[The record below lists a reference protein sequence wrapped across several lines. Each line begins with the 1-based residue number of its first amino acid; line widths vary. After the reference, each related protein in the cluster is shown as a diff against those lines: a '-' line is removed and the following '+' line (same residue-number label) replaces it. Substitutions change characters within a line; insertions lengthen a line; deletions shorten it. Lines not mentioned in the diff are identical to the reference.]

1 MLKLSKYM
9 SMYRNDALEIN
20 DESVVGSIKD
30 LMEYFRYE
38 IANQSMSGTE
48 CDIEDYIDNV
58 KNIVEVLENL
68 QEDLMNEQYTEND
81 VLKVSVHPM
90 GGLVIEEV

>member
-1 MLKLSKYM
+1 MLKFSKYM
-9 SMYRNDALEIN
+9 AIYRNDALEIN

-38 IANQSMSGTE
+38 IADQSMSGTE
-48 CDIEDYIDNV
+48 CDIENYIDNV
-58 KNIVEVLENL
+58 KNIIEVLENL